1 MKQLLLI
8 GLATLAGGASEPAPT
23 YEVDISAVRNAEGV
37 IHACLTATSRHFP
50 DCKNDHRALKLKVPA
65 SSRRIRFVGFTPGE
79 YALTLFHD
87 QNGNGRLDTTLGIP
101 REGFGFSRNPVV
113 RFGAPRF
120 GQVNIKLSP
129 GYTRETV
136 RMQYIL

>member
-1 MKQLLLI
+1 MMRQLLTMALVP
-8 GLATLAGGASEPAPT
+8 LLSAASPAMAG
-23 YEVDISAVRNAEGV
+23 YDVDISGMRNAKGV
-37 IHACLTATSRHFP
+37 IHACLTRDSRYFP
-50 DCKNDHRALKLKVPA
+50 DCKRNPDALKLTVPA
-65 SSRRIRFVGFTPGE
+65 STGRIRFVGFPPGN

-120 GQVNIKLSP
+120 SQVNIELN
-129 GYTRETV
+129 GYTRHSV